1 MNRGTYRNLMETIEG
16 IRLSEAEENIYKR
29 AAPAW
34 RRKKSV
40 GGTPEV
46 SLNIQSDIP
55 RLPGATSYLDNDNI
69 SIYAWV
75 RPHKF
80 GGATP
85 MNPRGK
91 TYNYEAYV
99 SISYGNTDEV
109 MWSYHSDDPRRSFQR
124 FAPYEGEA
132 VKMCEDF
139 IERGLRALISVK
151 PELAKFVVNWRRSG
165 PSLQGGT
172 PYLK

>member
-1 MNRGTYRNLMETIEG
+1 MRNFNENWDG
-16 IRLSEAEENIYKR
+16 IARSTLSEAEENIYKR

-46 SLNIQSDIP
+46 SLNLQFDIP
-55 RLPGATSYLDNDNI
+55 RLPGATSYLDKDNI

-80 GGATP
+80 GLDTP
-85 MNPRGK
+85 RNPRGN
-91 TYNYEAYV
+91 TYNYEMYV
-99 SISYGNTDEV
+99 SITYGNTDEV
-109 MWSYHSDDPRRSFQR
+109 MWSYLSDDPRRSFLKY
-124 FAPYEGEA
+124 APYEGEA

-139 IERGLRALISVK
+139 IEKGLH
-151 PELAKFVVNWRRSG
+151 ELASKRPDLAKVVADWRKSK
-165 PSLQGGT
+165 PLSQGT

>member
-1 MNRGTYRNLMETIEG
+1 MNRDTYRNLMETIEG

-34 RRKKSV
+34 RRKRSV

-46 SLNIQSDIP
+46 SLDIQTDIP

-80 GGATP
+80 SIATP
-85 MNPRGK
+85 MSPGK
-91 TYNYEAYV
+91 TYRYEAFV
-99 SISYGNTDEV
+99 SISYGNHEEAL
-109 MWSYHSDDPRRSFQR
+109 WSYHSDDPRKSFQR
-124 FAPYEGEA
+124 YAPYEGEA

-151 PELAKFVVNWRRSG
+151 PELAKFVSNWRNSSPRF
-165 PSLQGGT
+165 QTGT